1 MEETLQITQII
12 INIIIMLLFIGL
24 VILVFGLIKQAKK
37 INEKIDSFSK
47 DLSDIK
53 PKISDSIDKINSLT
67 ENVNKIAIKVN
78 DKVDVL
84 GTVVDNVK
92 DTAESILA
100 FERKIQ
106 STIEPPVMETLNTV
120 TAISV
125 GVKTFIDSWKKN
137 KTVSIKMN
145 RNMKKEAELDVKL
158 ENIENSM
165 EEVNKEL
172 DEVNSRL
179 TDLQK

>member
-1 MEETLQITQII
+1 
-12 INIIIMLLFIGL
+12 MLLFIGL

-37 INEKIDSFSK
+37 INEKIDGFSK

-78 DKVDVL
+78 DNIDVL
-84 GTVVDNVK
+84 GTVVEKVK
-92 DTAESILA
+92 DTAESVIA
-100 FERKIQ
+100 FEKKIQ

-120 TAISV
+120 TAVSA

-137 KTVSIKMN
+137 KTVTIRMN
-145 RNMKKEAELDVKL
+145 NNKQRESELGIKL
-158 ENIENSM
+158 ENSEDSM
-165 EEVNKEL
+165 EDVNKEL

>member
-37 INEKIDSFSK
+37 INEKIDGFSK

-67 ENVNKIAIKVN
+67 ENVNKIAINVN

-120 TAISV
+120 TAVSV

-137 KTVSIKMN
+137 KTISIKMN
-145 RNMKKEAELDVKL
+145 RNMKKESELDVKL